1 MTDSVSKRLA
11 ELEHMATPDL
21 RGKWSQTFGHE
32 APRQASRGLLLH
44 ALSYNIQERA
54 EGGLSATV
62 RRRLVRWAET
72 GRTDPQPV
80 TPTTPRL
87 KPGCRL
93 VREWGGEVH
102 DVTVLDDGFSY
113 RGTHHTSLSAIA
125 RIITGSSRSGPLFF
139 GLRKTSG
146 PTEGKSNGR

>member
-1 MTDSVSKRLA
+1 MESVSKRLA

-21 RGKWSQTFGHE
+21 REKWVQTFGHE
-32 APRQASRGLLLH
+32 DPRQASRSLLLH

-54 EGGLSATV
+54 EGGLSAAV
-62 RRRLVRWAET
+62 RRRLVRGTET
-72 GRTDPQPV
+72 GNTDPQPV

-93 VREWGGEVH
+93 VREWGGAVH
-102 DVTVLDDGFSY
+102 DVTVLDDGFAY
-113 RGTHHTSLSAIA
+113 RGNHHTSLSAIA

-146 PTEGKSNGR
+146 STEGKSNGR